1 MQTIMMAFKW
11 PSNRWPNHFST
22 IPTMFQC
29 FHLVSKT
36 SGCNIYINEVYY
48 LTGRTERYP
57 PNPALASIALSDAR
71 MVLCPAVA
79 VRRVGVAIC

>member
-1 MQTIMMAFKW
+1 LDRMIAKI
-11 PSNRWPNHFST
+11 R
-22 IPTMFQC
+22 
-29 FHLVSKT
+29 VSSQVGRKENFGKIDHDGLRT
-36 SGCNIYINEVYY
+36 HIYINEVYY